1 MKVITIPTQAT
12 ALITLLEQARQENLI
27 LRTSDGT
34 EFILAELDDFD
45 REIALTRQ
53 NAELMRLLDQHAQQS
68 QAIGL
73 TEVKDLLGLN

>member
-34 EFILAELDDFD
+34 EFVLAELDDFA
-45 REIALTRQ
+45 REIVLTRQ
-53 NAELMRLLDQHAQQS
+53 NAELMRLLDERARQS
-68 QAIGL
+68 QVLGL
-73 TEVKDLLGLN
+73 AEVKDLLGLN